1 MDEARDKLEKAERAA
16 PSGVGAFGAPA
27 HMEAAARAAG
37 HTRVGS
43 GAGSVGFAAGE
54 SGAEAVHGSAGVAG
68 EQKGINL
75 PLRWAFDEHDPP
87 SRGLIDECVHC
98 GFCLPSCPTYLLW
111 GEEMDSPRGRIH
123 LMKLATEGRVEMT
136 DTFVRHFDQC
146 LGCMGC
152 LTACPSGV
160 EYNKLI
166 ESTRQQIERRHP
178 RPVNDRLLRQLIF
191 ALFPHPERLRLLLPL
206 MRVYQRS
213 GLKKTVEKSG
223 ILSKVP
229 ARLAGLHA
237 IMPSVTRKTLSAK
250 VPEHTEAVGQRRA
263 RVGLLTGCVQRVFFP
278 QVNAAT
284 VRVLAAEG
292 CEVYAPAGQGCCGA
306 LALHSGR
313 EAEAKEYAR
322 KLIDTFENYDLDYVA
337 VNAAGCGSSMKEYGY
352 LLRDDPQYAERAARF
367 SERVRDATELLA
379 ELGPLAPRRAMKVTI
394 AYHDSCHLA
403 HAQGIR
409 QQPRSLLQSIP
420 GIELVPIAE
429 GDICCGSA
437 GIYNLVEPEPARELG
452 ERKVRHIY
460 ETEAQIVASAN
471 PGCTLQI
478 SATAKRLG
486 RPLKVLHPVEI
497 LDVALRQAKTK

>member
-1 MDEARDKLEKAERAA
+1 
-16 PSGVGAFGAPA
+16 
-27 HMEAAARAAG
+27 
-37 HTRVGS
+37 
-43 GAGSVGFAAGE
+43 
-54 SGAEAVHGSAGVAG
+54 
-68 EQKGINL
+68 
-75 PLRWAFDEHDPP
+75 
-87 SRGLIDECVHC
+87 
-98 GFCLPSCPTYLLW
+98 
-111 GEEMDSPRGRIH
+111 
-123 LMKLATEGRVEMT
+123 MKLATEGRVEMT

-178 RPVNDRLLRQLIF
+178 RPLNDRLLRQLIF

-206 MRVYQRS
+206 IRLYQRT
-213 GLKKTVEKSG
+213 GLKRAVEKSG
-223 ILSKVP
+223 LLSKVP

-237 IMPSVTRKTLSAK
+237 IMPSVTRQTLSAK

-284 VRVLAAEG
+284 VRVLTAEG
-292 CEVYAPAGQGCCGA
+292 CEVHAPAGQGCCGA

-322 KLIDTFENYDLDYVA
+322 KLIDAFEDYHLDYVA

-352 LLRDDPQYAERAARF
+352 LLRDDPRYAERAARF

-379 ELGPLAPRRAMKVTI
+379 ELGPVAPRRTI
-394 AYHDSCHLA
+394 KATVAYHDSCHLA

-420 GIELVPIAE
+420 GIELVPVAE

-486 RPLKVLHPVEI
+486 RPLKVLHPIEI
-497 LDVALRQAKTK
+497 LDAALREARTK

>member
-1 MDEARDKLEKAERAA
+1 MEEPRDKLEREESAKPA
-16 PSGVGAFGAPA
+16 GVGTSGTPA
-27 HMEAAARAAG
+27 HIEAAARAAG
-37 HTRVGS
+37 QSRIDSGVQSVGYSAEGS
-43 GAGSVGFAAGE
+43 GY
-54 SGAEAVHGSAGVAG
+54 EAVHGSGDMKNV
-68 EQKGINL
+68 EQGISL

-87 SRGLIDECVHC
+87 SRELIDECVHC

-111 GEEMDSPRGRIH
+111 GEEMDSPRGRIY
-123 LMKLATEGRVEMT
+123 LMKLANEGRVEMT

-178 RPVNDRLLRQLIF
+178 RSLGEKLFRQLIF
-191 ALFPHPERLRLLLPL
+191 GLFPHPERLRLLLPL
-206 MRVYQRS
+206 MRLYKRS
-213 GLKKTVEKSG
+213 GLKRVVEKSG
-223 ILSKVP
+223 VLSKVP
-229 ARLAGLHA
+229 AQLAGMHA
-237 IMPSVTRKTLSAK
+237 MLPNVTRTTMSTK
-250 VPEHTEAVGQRRA
+250 VPEYTEARGQRRA

-278 QVNAAT
+278 QVNTAT
-284 VRVLAAEG
+284 ARVLAAEG
-292 CEVYAPAGQGCCGA
+292 CDVYAPSKQGCCGA

-313 EAEAKEYAR
+313 AEEAKDYAR
-322 KLIDTFENYDLDYVA
+322 KLIDTFEEYDLDYVA

-352 LLRDDPQYAERAARF
+352 LLRDDPQYADRAAKF
-367 SERVRDATELLA
+367 AERVRDATELLA
-379 ELGPLAPRRAMKVTI
+379 ELGPVAPRRAIKATV

-403 HAQGIR
+403 HAQGVR
-409 QQPRSLLQSIP
+409 QQPRSVLHSIP
-420 GIELVPIAE
+420 GIEIVPIAE

-437 GIYNLVEPEPARELG
+437 GIYNLVEPEPAQELG

-478 SATAKRLG
+478 AATAKRLG

-497 LDVALRQAKTK
+497 LDIALRDVQTK